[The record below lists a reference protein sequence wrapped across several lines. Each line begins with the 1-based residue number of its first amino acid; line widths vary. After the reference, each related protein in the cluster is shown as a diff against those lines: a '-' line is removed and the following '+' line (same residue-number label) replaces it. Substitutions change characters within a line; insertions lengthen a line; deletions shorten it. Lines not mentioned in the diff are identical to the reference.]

1 MVDSKV
7 DEFWFKRVAEDKSSK
22 SSLAMISVSQLQIG
36 VCHPVWKTVRNSPND
51 VEKAAIKARI
61 LTGTYTLQAN
71 RSKFKQYTV
80 DPTCPLCGKGI
91 ENRKHFILLCP
102 VTETARTKVKQ
113 KIIDRMNSST
123 VTHLYVQNDDIL
135 LQIIVDC
142 SALIVGPQYSGLRH
156 EVETLSGELI
166 YYVHDLYA
174 HARMNFI
181 LFYS

>member
-1 MVDSKV
+1 MVRIKN
-7 DEFWFKRVAEDKSSK
+7 ATKSN
-22 SSLAMISVSQLQIG
+22 A
-36 VCHPVWKTVRNSPND
+36 VWKTVRNSPKD

-71 RSKFKQYTV
+71 RSKFNQYTL
-80 DPTCPLCGKGI
+80 DPTCLICGKGI

-102 VTETARTKVKQ
+102 VTEIARAKFKQ

-142 SALIVGPQYSGLRH
+142 SALIVGPQYSDLRQW
-156 EVETLSGELI
+156 SGDIKQRINIQCTCSLHS
-166 YYVHDLYA
+166 VDDLYA

-181 LFYS
+181 LTFLTLLS